1 MSKRAASPFLWPV
14 AVLMTVFVMPT
25 VSAAESAGDD
35 SIRTPQAGVPQG
47 SIREGSFSTSTIF
60 PGTERDYAVYVPAQY
75 QDGMPARLMVF
86 QDGKNYAKP
95 DGSFRVP
102 VLLDNLIHRG
112 ELPVTVAVFVNPGV
126 IPPKRPGAKARSN
139 RSFEYDSLG
148 DRYVRF
154 LIDEFLPVATKGLT
168 ISDQPA
174 DRAICGIS
182 SGGICAF
189 TAAWERPD
197 QFGRVLSQIGSFT
210 NIRGGGP
217 IPG

>member
-1 MSKRAASPFLWPV
+1 
-14 AVLMTVFVMPT
+14 MTVFVMPT
-25 VSAAESAGDD
+25 VPAAEPAGDD
-35 SIRTPQAGVPQG
+35 SIRTPQAGVPRG
-47 SIREGSFSTSTIF
+47 SIRDGSFSTSTIF

-86 QDGKNYAKP
+86 QDGKNYAKS

-174 DRAICGIS
+174 DLRFHRGLGAARSVRPRAQ
-182 SGGICAF
+182 
-189 TAAWERPD
+189 PD
-197 QFGRVLSQIGSFT
+197 RQLHQHSRGVGLSRADPPDEGQRQANSDLSA
-210 NIRGGGP
+210 GGP
-217 IPG
+217 